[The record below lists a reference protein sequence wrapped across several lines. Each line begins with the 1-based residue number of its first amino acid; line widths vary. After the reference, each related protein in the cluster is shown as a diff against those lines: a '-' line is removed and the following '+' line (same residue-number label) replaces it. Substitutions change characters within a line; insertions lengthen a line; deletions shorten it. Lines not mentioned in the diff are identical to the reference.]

1 MSKQT
6 IILASHGTTSAQA
19 AEKAAIAAAKHT
31 QSKIVHLYVVPDFWR
46 GMRGDDWLNNA
57 STQKRFG
64 DYIEDE
70 LAKEAK
76 QQVERLTA
84 LAEESGVAITTR
96 AMFGK
101 PADCLIKLCQE
112 ENPTRIFI
120 GTPRPKGEQGYN
132 SRMKLEQVVRALT
145 CPMTIVPR

>member
-19 AEKAAIAAAKHT
+19 AEKAAINAAKHT
-31 QSKIVHLYVVPDFWR
+31 NANLVHLYVVPDFWR
-46 GMRGDDWLNNA
+46 GMRGDDWLNNTI
-57 STQKRFG
+57 TQKRFG
-64 DYIEDE
+64 DYIEGE
-70 LAKEAK
+70 LAREATE
-76 QQVERLTA
+76 QVDRLNA
-84 LAEESGVAITTR
+84 LAEKSGVSITTR

-101 PADCLIKLCQE
+101 PADCLIKLCEQ
-112 ENPTRIFI
+112 ENPARVFI

-132 SRMKLEQVVRALT
+132 SRMKLEPIIRALT